1 MWLWA
6 PVSYLLKVCVYSNAA
21 CLHRLTGPSPTCR
34 AQQKDTLT
42 LRVQP
47 WTVCGWEDLPSPEA
61 PWVGSSEAP
70 SQRRVDME
78 PMDTTPGAP
87 VLSSFHR
94 VALTTVP
101 VDMEAS
107 ATGKGEGVFTLSRG
121 ITHCSFPVQS
131 KAVRLPRGH

>member
-1 MWLWA
+1 MKTYAQPGPLLRTEGCAVWLWA

-78 PMDTTPGAP
+78 PMDTTPWGSCP
-87 VLSSFHR
+87 VLLPQGGSDNR
-94 VALTTVP
+94 P
-101 VDMEAS
+101 V
-107 ATGKGEGVFTLSRG
+107 
-121 ITHCSFPVQS
+121 
-131 KAVRLPRGH
+131 